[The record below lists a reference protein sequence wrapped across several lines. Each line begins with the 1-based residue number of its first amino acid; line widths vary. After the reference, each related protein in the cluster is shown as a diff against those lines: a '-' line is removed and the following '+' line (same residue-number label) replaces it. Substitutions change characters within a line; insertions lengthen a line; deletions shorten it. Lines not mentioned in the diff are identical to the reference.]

1 MAQSANSQGSLAGK
15 VAVVIGGHSGF
26 GESIVRRFRAE
37 GARIAIAARREE
49 LVKEVAA
56 SVDGRGY
63 RCDITVDQDIVDLV
77 AAVEADFG
85 RIDIAVN
92 CAGYEQSTPIADLI
106 PEKLTAMQ
114 AVQFTGAIYCMRH
127 FGNSMAASGGGAFL
141 SISSQ
146 TAHSPAIGLAAYGSS
161 KAGIEYAT
169 KIAAVE
175 YGPKGVR
182 FNCVAAGLIETPMT
196 SRIFKVEPAIQA
208 LRELTP
214 LRHMGSSDD
223 IAKAAFYF
231 CSDEGSFVTGQT
243 LCVDGGATLHGLPT
257 PFHYADAARRHA
269 ESQASPGSAS

>member
-1 MAQSANSQGSLAGK
+1 MAQSNDRLKDK

-26 GESIVRRFRAE
+26 GEAIVKRFAAE
-37 GARIAIAARREE
+37 GARIAIAARRVD
-49 LVKEVAA
+49 LVRDAA
-56 SVDGRGY
+56 DSVGGKGY
-63 RCDITVDQDIVDLV
+63 KCDITIDDDVTSLV
-77 AAVEADFG
+77 ANVEADFG
-85 RIDIAVN
+85 RVDIAVN
-92 CAGYEQSTPIADLI
+92 CAGYEQSTPIADLT

-127 FGNSMAASGGGAFL
+127 FGNSMAASGGGSFL

-175 YGPKGVR
+175 YGPRNVR
-182 FNCVAAGLIETPMT
+182 FNCVASGLIETPMT
-196 SRIFKVEPAIQA
+196 ARIFKVGPAIQA
-208 LRELTP
+208 LQELTP
-214 LRHMGSSDD
+214 LRRMGSSDD

-231 CSDEGSFVTGQT
+231 CSDEGAFVTGQT

-269 ESQASPGSAS
+269 EAAANNEGSDSRS